1 MTTKN
6 LIFAAI
12 ALVATLSLPAYAAK
26 TYTPQQLRKMVN
38 SGKPPKQGSPTTQ
51 TQAMSFGS
59 CVAKVNSVVDSVK
72 DQYPAKI
79 IVQTKIMHMAKVWT
93 NDGAMTLS
101 CSQPDSK
108 LVITNAK
115 YL

>member
-1 MTTKN
+1 MTKYSIGTV
-6 LIFAAI
+6 LALAALL
-12 ALVATLSLPAYAAK
+12 AFPAYAAK

-38 SGKPPKQGSPTTQ
+38 SGNPPKQGSPTTQ
-51 TQAMSFGS
+51 TQTMSFGA
-59 CVAKVNSVVDSVK
+59 CVAKVNAVVDSVK
-72 DQYPAKI
+72 AQYPAKI
-79 IVQTKIMHMAKVWT
+79 IVQTKILHMAKVWT

-101 CSQPDSK
+101 CSQPDGK